1 MPHALPST
9 DVVEQTLSAFVRRE
23 VFVKASPAGGAPL
36 QFAGVYHDSSQQLVA
51 VCFADN
57 AFAATSAAAFALIPA
72 PVAREAA
79 ASGKL
84 DESLVEIFA
93 EVLNV
98 LSRLFTSNDSQ
109 RITLRDK
116 YLTAGS
122 VPADIMACASGPNSL
137 DLLVDIDGYGKGR
150 LVLGLIKA

>member
-1 MPHALPST
+1 MSHALPSN

-23 VFVKASPAGGAPL
+23 VFVKVAPPGGAPL
-36 QFAGVYHDSSQQLVA
+36 KFAGVYHDSSHQLVA
-51 VCFADN
+51 ACFADV
-57 AFAATSAAAFALIPA
+57 AFAAASAAAFALIPA

-79 ASGKL
+79 ASGTL
-84 DESLVEIFA
+84 DESLTEIFA

-116 YLTAGS
+116 YLASGS
-122 VPADIMACASGPNSL
+122 IPADVQACASGPNSL

-150 LVLGLIKA
+150 LVLGLIKV